1 MRTLFVRPTQDWPVL
16 GLQGQ
21 KLGSI
26 VRCALDAGSGRLKY
40 LELQTPWQT
49 IHLDWPHLEF
59 DEHQQS
65 FKVSKHI
72 VVHSRSSQASDD
84 IPDSGSCDS

>member
-1 MRTLFVRPTQDWPVL
+1 MRTLYSRPTQDWPVV

-26 VRCALDAGSGRLKY
+26 VRCAMDAETGKVKY
-40 LELQTPWQT
+40 LQLRTSWQT
-49 IHLDWPHLEF
+49 IDIAWTNLVF

-65 FKVSKHI
+65 FKLNRKITETRPLS
-72 VVHSRSSQASDD
+72 
-84 IPDSGSCDS
+84 